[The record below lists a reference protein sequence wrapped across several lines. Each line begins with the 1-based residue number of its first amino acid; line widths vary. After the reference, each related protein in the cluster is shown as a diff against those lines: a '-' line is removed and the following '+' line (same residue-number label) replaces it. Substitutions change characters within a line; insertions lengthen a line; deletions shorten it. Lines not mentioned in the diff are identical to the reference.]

1 METIGFFAKKI
12 ISIFAFPVGLGLV
25 LIFFVLALSA
35 FWSRRRL
42 SQVSILLGAILLL
55 VMSSSLPGYFM
66 LHRLEEEA
74 GPYCSPDALARSGVR
89 NVVVLG
95 GAVVTKG
102 ASPADR
108 HEDALFRVM
117 EGIRLFK
124 GIRGGL
130 LIISGGSTPLKSSD
144 PEAMADLPLEMGVPR
159 RSLVLETRAWD
170 TLDEARIFA
179 EKLGEAPFALV
190 TSAGHMARATKIF
203 RDRGLKPVPC
213 PCHYKAQDT
222 PPFHLWILPT
232 AEGLVRSTS
241 GMHEYLGRLWIRIRG
256 WVLGNPA
263 SSQAACC
270 IWLA

>member
-25 LIFFVLALSA
+25 LIFLGLALSA
-35 FWSRRRL
+35 FRSRRRL
-42 SQVSILLGAILLL
+42 GQVSILAGAILLL

-74 GPYCSPDALARSGVR
+74 GPYCSPDALARNGVR

-95 GAVVTKG
+95 GAVVTKDS
-102 ASPADR
+102 SPADR

-124 GIRGGL
+124 GIRGSL

-144 PEAMADLPLEMGVPR
+144 PEAMADLPLELGVPR
-159 RSLVLETRAWD
+159 RALVLETRAWD
-170 TLDEARIFA
+170 TLDEARLFA
-179 EKLGEAPFALV
+179 DKLGNSPFALV
-190 TSAGHMARATKIF
+190 TSASHMARATKIF
-203 RDRGLKPVPC
+203 RDRGLNPIPC
-213 PCHYKAQDT
+213 PCNFKALET
-222 PPFHLWILPT
+222 PPPHLWVLPT

-241 GMHEYLGRLWIRIRG
+241 GMHEYLGRLWIKLRSLI
-256 WVLGNPA
+256 
-263 SSQAACC
+263 
-270 IWLA
+270 I